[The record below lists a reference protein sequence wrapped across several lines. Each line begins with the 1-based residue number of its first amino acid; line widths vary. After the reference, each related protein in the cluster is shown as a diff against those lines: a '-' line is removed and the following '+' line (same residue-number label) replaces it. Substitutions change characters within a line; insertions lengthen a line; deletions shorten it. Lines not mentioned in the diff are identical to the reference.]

1 MTTKE
6 KTSPTLDNGMPL
18 CFRPSPEERALIRD
32 LLRLRN
38 HRGISHLFHALLR
51 DEAERA
57 LGEGG
62 DRCQTPDPERSAARA
77 RPRPTAS

>member
-1 MTTKE
+1 MFKALDPERKQTVCFL
-6 KTSPTLDNGMPL
+6 PT
-18 CFRPSPEERALIRD
+18 PEERALIRD
-32 LLRLRN
+32 LIAKGD

-62 DRCQTPDPERSAARA
+62 DRCQTPDPERSAA
-77 RPRPTAS
+77 